1 MVYSPLEQFEPVS
14 FCSIL
19 LNYINLSITNIS
31 FMFIF
36 IILVFIFFLNGHFFV
51 FKNNAVQSGL
61 QADINNIEFT
71 SNNSLTIVSKL
82 YSYINVF
89 EVINNLKNKSL
100 NTNFHMSYRKL

>member
-36 IILVFIFFLNGHFFV
+36 IILVFIFFLNGYFFV
-51 FKNNAVQSGL
+51 FNNNSVRSHL

-71 SNNSLTIVSKL
+71 SNNTFRFKTF
-82 YSYINVF
+82 YF
-89 EVINNLKNKSL
+89 ESRIYKQS
-100 NTNFHMSYRKL
+100 